1 MFLRTSTMP
10 TMLPTGTIP
19 AGWTASVKT
28 LTTWSPR
35 TAETV
40 PPSSSAAMT
49 VPLGAWVTSWGTVPT
64 TIGACAVPPGRSTR
78 TTALALSTGTSTG
91 PPGPASWRCRT
102 NPGSGV
108 RPRTSPVSASSRTS
122 SFGLRLATATVRVTG
137 STTTPSG
144 ASPTRT
150 CWPGGVDVG
159 TGAERGSAASG
170 RFSVGGRVP
179 SVGTPGGR
187 NPVVVGTG
195 GAGLAGAAAG
205 GVGASLL
212 QPATARPAIR
222 PTATTARAV
231 RLRMGRE
238 YVPPGVCSA
247 RRRRPAPFG
256 CRSASGWCSR
266 RAGIRPGRRSVRA
279 RASGPGRTPG
289 RACGRRPAGRRGSG
303 W

>member
-1 MFLRTSTMP
+1 MRPCRSATMCVGPARTAPPRRCAGCRRRRSSVFLRTSTMP

-40 PPSSSAAMT
+40 PPSSSAAIT

-64 TIGACAVPPGRSTR
+64 TIGACAVPRAGRRGPRRSRSRPAPARARRGRRAGGAARTR
-78 TTALALSTGTSTG
+78 AAACARG
-91 PPGPASWRCRT
+91 PRRCRRRAA
-102 NPGSGV
+102 PARSGS
-108 RPRTSPVSASSRTS
+108 
-122 SFGLRLATATVRVTG
+122 RLATATVRVTG

-150 CWPGGVDVG
+150 CRPGGVDVG

-212 QPATARPAIR
+212 QPAAARPAIR

-238 YVPPGVCSA
+238 
-247 RRRRPAPFG
+247 
-256 CRSASGWCSR
+256 
-266 RAGIRPGRRSVRA
+266 
-279 RASGPGRTPG
+279 
-289 RACGRRPAGRRGSG
+289 
-303 W
+303 